1 MQNNLEMIINFHS
14 FDNQEKNL
22 INYLE
27 MIYMSNIIIENNLDL
42 LFLQLAK
49 KNNIY
54 YLDNELQLEIEIIN
68 KVSYY
73 KFLSGKKKIISKI
86 NNKIDNNKIDFI
98 ILPLLIIENKS
109 QDFIQNFIIFDKKKN
124 IVFKYGK
131 ILKNDEQLNNIL
143 NNFVLINF
151 FNLSYQIKF
160 NIDQDKIVSLHRIL
174 DYFYNDEYLQVD
186 DYSYFLKNCY
196 EYIFNELWF
205 QNLDRINYHRLIYN
219 STKVDIQLKTL
230 KKLLKQNDFNLINLS
245 VDGLTTLELSCK
257 KGLLDFSKILI
268 EYGANINTRS
278 EFGLNSP
285 LHLSIKFN
293 KNINSQHSEII
304 KYLINKNVDVN
315 TYDDTLTTPLFTAAA
330 KNDIQTFN
338 LLIDKGAIANTK
350 TITHKNIIH
359 YMCSAPD
366 FFTID
371 KLNLEIL
378 NKLIDNGIKLEDLDI
393 DNCNTL
399 HLACKYLNN
408 KLVNWIV
415 EMNQKFELDLLEQK
429 DSTGK
434 TPLDIVKNTIIDYQN
449 YLDNIKVLVDK
460 DFAKLNIT
468 DDEKSSEL
476 KIINYF
482 LKQRDEI
489 INNIENILI

>member
-1 MQNNLEMIINFHS
+1 MIINFHS
-14 FDNQEKNL
+14 FDKQETKL
-22 INYLE
+22 IDYLE
-27 MIYMSNIIIENNLDL
+27 MVYMSNVIIENNLDL

-54 YLDNELQLEIEIIN
+54 YLDNELQLEIELIN

-86 NNKIDNNKIDFI
+86 NKKIDNNKIDFI

-124 IVFKYGK
+124 IVFKFGK
-131 ILKNDEQLNNIL
+131 FLENDEKLNSII
-143 NNFVLINF
+143 NNFVTTNF
-151 FNLSYQIKF
+151 LNLSYQIIF
-160 NIDQDKIVSLHRIL
+160 NIDQDKTVTIHRIL

-205 QNLDRINYHRLIYN
+205 QNLERINYHRLIYN
-219 STKVDIQLKTL
+219 STKVGIQLETL
-230 KKLLKQNDFNLINLS
+230 KKLLKQNDPNLINLS
-245 VDGLTTLELSCK
+245 VDGSTTLELACQR
-257 KGLLDFSKILI
+257 GLLDFSKILI

-285 LHLSIKFN
+285 LHLAIKFN

-338 LLIDKGAIANTK
+338 LLLDNGAIANTK

-359 YMCSAPD
+359 YMCSAPE

-378 NKLIDNGIKLEDLDI
+378 NKLIDNGIKLEDLDM

-408 KLVNWIV
+408 KFVNWII
-415 EMNQKFELDLLEQK
+415 EMNQKLELDLLAQK
-429 DSTGK
+429 DSVGK
-434 TPLDIVKNTIIDYQN
+434 TPLDIAKNTIIDYQN
-449 YLDNIKVLVDK
+449 YLDNINILIDK

-468 DDEKSSEL
+468 DDEKSTEL

-482 LKQRDEI
+482 LKQRDDI
-489 INNIENILI
+489 INTIENILI